1 MKIKCI
7 KCNSLNKVSDEENIS
22 HIPAWK
28 CFSCGEI
35 WLTELYTSF
44 PIKIIEGK
52 NVKRS

>member
-1 MKIKCI
+1 MKVTCTKCRTPNRI
-7 KCNSLNKVSDEENIS
+7 SDEEESS

-28 CFSCGEI
+28 CFNCGEI

-52 NVKRS
+52 NAK